1 MNKSR
6 ARSAPPIRLR
16 APFITS
22 ASKPKRAANSVRKN
36 FPAAGS
42 VGARYIVPLHISRP
56 YANWQRQSAQAGV
69 PFDSAQ
75 DKPVLLVLNVELA
88 AQISTN
94 KIRWNARGRG
104 RAGARGERPAAR
116 GKSRSDELA
125 PGHGGLPA
133 RRFSRSAQAAAAAST
148 EKAFLAPDPGS
159 ERSRS
164 GGQRSTEGGVGSRL
178 G

>member
-16 APFITS
+16 ATFITS
-22 ASKPKRAANSVRKN
+22 GSKPKRAGNFVRKN

-75 DKPVLLVLNVELA
+75 GKPVLLEPHDRLVK
-88 AQISTN
+88 
-94 KIRWNARGRG
+94 KICTFPLRGAPRRRG
-104 RAGARGERPAAR
+104 RAGAR
-116 GKSRSDELA
+116 
-125 PGHGGLPA
+125 
-133 RRFSRSAQAAAAAST
+133 
-148 EKAFLAPDPGS
+148 
-159 ERSRS
+159 
-164 GGQRSTEGGVGSRL
+164 
-178 G
+178 

>member
-22 ASKPKRAANSVRKN
+22 ASKPKRAGNSVRKN

-69 PFDSAQ
+69 P
-75 DKPVLLVLNVELA
+75 VLLVLNVELA

-94 KIRWNARGRG
+94 KIRWNARTGG
-104 RAGARGERPAAR
+104 RAGAR
-116 GKSRSDELA
+116 
-125 PGHGGLPA
+125 
-133 RRFSRSAQAAAAAST
+133 
-148 EKAFLAPDPGS
+148 
-159 ERSRS
+159 
-164 GGQRSTEGGVGSRL
+164 
-178 G
+178 